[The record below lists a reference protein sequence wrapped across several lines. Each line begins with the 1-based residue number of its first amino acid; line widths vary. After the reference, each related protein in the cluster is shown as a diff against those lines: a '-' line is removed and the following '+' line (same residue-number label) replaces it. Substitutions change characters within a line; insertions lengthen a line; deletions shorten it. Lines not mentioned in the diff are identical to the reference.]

1 MRLVTLLTRRWV
13 KVGMAVMAISA
24 MALPALAL
32 SAPAGASPTPT
43 PTVSCPSVGEDTGCG
58 YIITVGPTDVGTVVS
73 PATPAP
79 SQPPYDGSEDVI
91 VGIVNDSDALLSSVT
106 LSGTSV
112 TLSGSGDP
120 AGANDIFGF
129 DGDGMCTEKFS
140 GDTYCLPGQ
149 QAGQDNSDGSYPLG
163 GDYEGPDNTFSN
175 ATDGNVQGTVNFTT
189 PLVPGGNTYFSL
201 EEAPATVLSV
211 GFQPDIVVSA
221 LPVSGTEGLST
232 GAVQVA
238 TFTDGPDISPVT
250 DFTATTNWGDGS
262 APSTSSI
269 TQPGGYGTEYVVTD
283 SHTYAEEGHDTTTV
297 TVSDNSLSSV
307 NYGSASGTAT
317 IADAPLSATPSQPAI
332 PNATTIKSF
341 TAVVGTF
348 LDANPSAP
356 ITDYTTPPGGAV
368 ISWGDSSTSA
378 GTVSLVSRPGG
389 TSPTEFEVSG
399 THTYA
404 ANGTYTISI
413 EVTDVGGST
422 TNLTNQ
428 VSDYDA
434 VITCSSS
441 PCSGTATSSTQTTGA
456 STTSTT
462 GTILLDLNNLPVS
475 GAFSCNDPFRH
486 APQYSTILENGL
498 SASGSLDLSITFAN
512 SAAGGFWLDPFA
524 VCFKS
529 PGVPFTDLFGHTV
542 TLGLLPLC
550 PFARPGHPVVGP
562 CVQSIY
568 YSTIFPLPSEKGTVT
583 ENLILPPN
591 DPLSH

>member
-1 MRLVTLLTRRWV
+1 MRLVTVLTRRWV

-43 PTVSCPSVGEDTGCG
+43 PTVTCPAVEEDTGCG
-58 YIITVGPTDVGTVVS
+58 YIITVGPTDVGTIAS
-73 PATPAP
+73 PAPG
-79 SQPPYDGSEDVI
+79 QPPYDGSEDVI
-91 VGIVNDSDALLSSVT
+91 VGIVNDSDALVS
-106 LSGTSV
+106 SV

-120 AGANDIFGF
+120 AGADDIFGF
-129 DGDGMCTEKFS
+129 DGDGMCTKQFS
-140 GDTYCLPGQ
+140 GDTYCATL
-149 QAGQDNSDGSYPLG
+149 S
-163 GDYEGPDNTFSN
+163 GDPSGYEGPENTFSN
-175 ATDGNVQGTVNFTT
+175 ESPDKVQGNVNFTT
-189 PLVPGGNTYFSL
+189 PLPPGGNTYFSL
-201 EEAPATVLSV
+201 EEAPTSVVSV
-211 GFQPDIVVSA
+211 GFQPDISVSA
-221 LPVSGTEGLST
+221 SPVSGTEGLST
-232 GAVQVA
+232 GAVPVA
-238 TFTDGPDISPVT
+238 TFTDGPNTSPVT

-262 APSTSSI
+262 RPSTSSI
-269 TQPGGYGTEYVVTD
+269 TQSTVGSPYVVTD
-283 SHTYAEEGHDTTTV
+283 SHTYAEEGSYTTTV
-297 TVSDNSLSSV
+297 RVSDNSLAST
-307 NYGSASGTAT
+307 NFGSASSTAT
-317 IADAPLSATPSQPAI
+317 IADAPLSPTPTQPAI
-332 PNATTIKSF
+332 PNATTDKSF
-341 TAVVGTF
+341 TAVVASF
-348 LDANPSAP
+348 LDGNPSAS
-356 ITDYTTPPGGAV
+356 ITDYTTSPGGAV
-368 ISWGDSSTSA
+368 INWGDSSTSA
-378 GTVSLVSRPGG
+378 GTVTLVSQPGG

-399 THTYA
+399 THTYG
-404 ANGTYTISI
+404 ANGTYTITVD
-413 EVTDVGGST
+413 VTDVGGST
-422 TNLTNQ
+422 TTTVTNQ

-462 GTILLDLNNLPVS
+462 GTILLDLNNVPVS

-498 SASGSLDLSITFAN
+498 SASGSVDLSITFAN

-529 PGVPFTDLFGHTV
+529 PGVPFTDLFGHSV
-542 TLGLLPLC
+542 TLGLLPIC